1 MAAAPC
7 STVHFHN
14 ISEYIFYADF
24 IPLSLTNTSHKI
36 RQTLFWVGFSCL
48 SSIHFNQAHLSRI
61 FSDECQFLHTK
72 KWKTSGYAC
81 HSFVAR
87 TQNHRQE
94 KAELVT
100 WTNRTVNGSGHC
112 MFTLLTPS
120 LHSAPSAM
128 SNECKSECSTQEV
141 KEAQRKK
148 KQLF

>member
-36 RQTLFWVGFSCL
+36 RQTIFWVGFSCL

-100 WTNRTVNGSGHC
+100 WTNRTVNGSGLC

-120 LHSAPSAM
+120 AFGAIR
-128 SNECKSECSTQEV
+128 NEQ
-141 KEAQRKK
+141 
-148 KQLF
+148 